1 MEQANHLTN
10 ALFAKM
16 CTKKTHLAV
25 VLTVYTMLTLL
36 NYIIFKIGGINLK
49 SVGGTIIF
57 LAVAYGVWRGS
68 RIAMAVS
75 AGMAARSAVNSAILV
90 FSSPLSKWFEII
102 FMIASVTIIWMVL
115 KEDSAN
121 RSSTTQK

>member
-10 ALFAKM
+10 NLFAKL
-16 CTKKTHLAV
+16 CAKKTRLAV
-25 VLTVYTMLTLL
+25 ALTAYTVLTLL
-36 NYIIFKIGGINLK
+36 NYIIFTIGEINLK
-49 SVGGTIIF
+49 SIGVAILF
-57 LAVAYGVWRGS
+57 LAFAYGVWRGS

-90 FSSPLSKWFEII
+90 FSSHHNRWFDIT
-102 FMIASVTIIWMVL
+102 FMIASVTMIWMLL

-121 RSSTTQK
+121 RSSAIQK

>member
-16 CTKKTHLAV
+16 CTKKARLAV
-25 VLTVYTMLTLL
+25 VLTVYTVLTLL
-36 NYIIFKIGGINLK
+36 NYIIFKIGEINLK
-49 SVGGTIIF
+49 SIGGTIIF
-57 LAVAYGVWRGS
+57 LAFAYGVWRGS

-90 FSSPLSKWFEII
+90 FSSHHNRWFEIT
-102 FMIASVTIIWMVL
+102 FMIASGTMIWILL

-121 RSSTTQK
+121 RSSTIQK